1 VYGAPLALPEERRPG
16 RIRIGYVSGD
26 LRNHVMGKMM
36 WPALKRHDRE
46 RFELFFYSLSTT
58 SDEWTERYRGLADH
72 FEVIAELSERDAAG
86 RIAAD
91 ELDILV
97 DLSTHTRGSKPGIV
111 ALKPARVQITH
122 IASAG
127 VVGLST
133 IDFKLTDPYADL
145 PESQALQLETL
156 LPMQGCVYPYRH
168 IAPAVD
174 HPFHRARLEIA
185 LDAVVIGAFVN
196 PLKLSRRCL
205 ALWRE
210 VLERIPSA
218 VLAISPVSPERR
230 VVYGR
235 LLSAAGIPEARV
247 RVVPQGRDEAEN
259 QARYSLVDFALDPMP
274 YGGVNGTLEALDM
287 SVPVV
292 TLVGRKHGERSTY
305 SILANLG
312 VTQTVATSGSEYI
325 EIALRLATDAAFK
338 AEVEAAIRAGL
349 QRSPLTDMDAH
360 TRHLEHAYLQAL
372 EQRYPAAL
380 AAIRNGS
387 SSNVARP
394 H

>member
-1 VYGAPLALPEERRPG
+1 
-16 RIRIGYVSGD
+16 
-26 LRNHVMGKMM
+26 
-36 WPALKRHDRE
+36 
-46 RFELFFYSLSTT
+46 
-58 SDEWTERYRGLADH
+58 
-72 FEVIAELSERDAAG
+72 
-86 RIAAD
+86 
-91 ELDILV
+91 
-97 DLSTHTRGSKPGIV
+97 
-111 ALKPARVQITH
+111 
-122 IASAG
+122 
-127 VVGLST
+127 
-133 IDFKLTDPYADL
+133 L

-168 IAPAVD
+168 IAPAAD
-174 HPFHRARLEIA
+174 HPFHRDRLEIA
-185 LDAVVIGAFVN
+185 PDAVVIGAFVN

-287 SVPVV
+287 NVPVV

-360 TRHLEHAYLQAL
+360 ARHLEHAYLQAL